1 MEWWLRT
8 CIYEIN
14 INEKKQRVAQYSYI
28 ATIKLTD
35 A

>member
-14 INEKKQRVAQYSYI
+14 INEKKQRVA
-28 ATIKLTD
+28 TIYKTCIW
-35 A
+35 